1 MDKATVYEIVKV
13 LENLR
18 NSIWVTED
26 LESDYDCGRR
36 AAEKDFIEKIDGCI
50 AQLQEAVQ

>member
-18 NSIWVTED
+18 DSIWLVED
-26 LESDYDCGRR
+26 FETDRDVGYFC
-36 AAEKDFIEKIDGCI
+36 AQKDFIEKIDGYI
-50 AQLQEAVQ
+50 AQLQEGVQ